1 MSRRLRRVGS
11 LIALP
16 VLALSLAA
24 CGGELPGMAA
34 GPPSADSTLPTP
46 AEMLREHCRPKTVD
60 PALKAYEDRVDR
72 AGKAYK
78 GAEARVNRAV
88 MNSDL
93 KALMAAVKR
102 FDEVN
107 LAVIRAIDRKH
118 PGKSSRSKE
127 FADVRAGAV
136 LAHRAMKRLEHEIA
150 QKDGSH
156 DRVAKRL
163 AKQADDA
170 FARSERDVKDAAL
183 IPECPQP

>member
-16 VLALSLAA
+16 VVALSLAA

-34 GPPSADSTLPTP
+34 GPPSQPESTLPTP

-93 KALMAAVKR
+93 KALLAAV
-102 FDEVN
+102 
-107 LAVIRAIDRKH
+107 
-118 PGKSSRSKE
+118 
-127 FADVRAGAV
+127 
-136 LAHRAMKRLEHEIA
+136 
-150 QKDGSH
+150 
-156 DRVAKRL
+156 
-163 AKQADDA
+163 
-170 FARSERDVKDAAL
+170 
-183 IPECPQP
+183 